1 MTTAIRP
8 ETTSARTRE
17 TKDTMAT
24 RSVPE
29 TAESADPI
37 LEIRDLQKH
46 FAGFHAVRGVN
57 LELGDGEI
65 LSLLG
70 PSGCGKTTTLR
81 TVIGLEQSDGGEI
94 RYRGRTMDDG
104 RGHVVPIHRR
114 NMGMVFQ
121 SYAIWPHM
129 TVAQN
134 VAYPL
139 RVRRVP
145 KAKIA
150 ESVTRVLALVGL
162 KDLADRMATNLSGGQ
177 QQRVALA
184 RALVF
189 EPTLLLLDEPFS
201 NLDARLR
208 DEMRAEVRL
217 LQRRLGISVLFVT
230 HDQHEALSVSD
241 RIAVMSQGRIQQVGA
256 PEELYSRPATKM
268 VRSFLGQNI
277 VIPAVVESLD
287 GSTAKVRV
295 DGDGEPAHVVGTV
308 AGDGTLRAG
317 DSCELSIRPQH
328 VRISREAPG
337 AIGTIGAEI
346 LALLFVGDR
355 YEARLRLDAGPQVTV
370 YLPPDYGDLGEGVRV
385 TLVLPESDVRIWS
398 AEDEA
403 P

>member
-1 MTTAIRP
+1 
-8 ETTSARTRE
+8 
-17 TKDTMAT
+17 MAT
-24 RSVPE
+24 RSVPD
-29 TAESADPI
+29 AAQAAAPI
-37 LEIRDLQKH
+37 LEIRDLHKH
-46 FAGFHAVRGVN
+46 FAGFHAVRGVD

-104 RGHVVPIHRR
+104 MGHVVPIHRR

-139 RVRRVP
+139 RVRRMP

-150 ESVTRVLALVGL
+150 EAVTRVLALVGL

-241 RIAVMSQGRIQQVGA
+241 RIAVMSHGRIQQIGA

-277 VIPAVVESLD
+277 VIPAVV
-287 GSTAKVRV
+287 GSIDRDTAKVRV
-295 DGDGEPAHVVGTV
+295 DGDGASAHVVGTLT
-308 AGDGTLRAG
+308 GDTRPRVG
-317 DSCELSIRPQH
+317 DRCELSIRPQH
-328 VRISREAPG
+328 VRITREVAG
-337 AIGTIGAEI
+337 SIGTIGAEI

-355 YEARLRLDAGPQVTV
+355 YEARLKLDAGPQITIF
-370 YLPPDYGDLGEGVRV
+370 LPPDHGDLGEGTRV
-385 TLVLPESDVRIWS
+385 TLELPKSEVRIWA
-398 AEDEA
+398 AEDETL
-403 P
+403 